1 MKLIPKTEIRIKPH
15 RPPNNNV
22 SITMLYAWLNLL
34 VGGTRTV
41 LEAATVASRSLLEAA
56 ATLMTLFRVPISLL
70 LVLLGCPS
78 SWTQFPSTTNLNSY
92 SPGGKSSLRAH
103 LSVPKVF
110 AISEMIKH
118 HGNYS
123 SLVTKWSEQKKWVGI
138 ILCKLINAAVVLAI
152 TRFAFDGNPQLTCK
166 LINTVFKDILER
178 RFD

>member
-1 MKLIPKTEIRIKPH
+1 MNFLSTSMAGVILLALESSMMSQDSSFSSMTSILLDNDEGDFELPDAEGVV
-15 RPPNNNV
+15 V
-22 SITMLYAWLNLL
+22 SVRV

-41 LEAATVASRSLLEAA
+41 LEATTVASRSLLEAA

-110 AISEMIKH
+110 AISTGSHFVKDPASWTFSTAPLFHSNTTAVIFCH
-118 HGNYS
+118 S
-123 SLVTKWSEQKKWVGI
+123 
-138 ILCKLINAAVVLAI
+138 KLDN
-152 TRFAFDGNPQLTCK
+152 
-166 LINTVFKDILER
+166 
-178 RFD
+178 